1 MFKLLITLTC
11 LVLTTAAR
19 AEEKGKLNEHLE
31 PFRPFLG
38 KTWRG
43 ELKEPGA
50 SATKIDISR
59 WERALNGEAIRT
71 LHSVGDGEYG
81 GETIILWD
89 ATQKKLIYF
98 YFTTAGFRT
107 SGVFTFEGRKY
118 VAEEAVTGSAQGV
131 TKVRSTG
138 EIREDGTLVNKAE
151 YFKDGKWVPGHEQ
164 VYREDPK
171 AEVKFR

>member
-1 MFKLLITLTC
+1 MRKLLVTLAC
-11 LVLTTAAR
+11 LTWFTAAS

-38 KTWRG
+38 KTWKG
-43 ELKEPGA
+43 DLKEPG
-50 SATKIDISR
+50 SDVVRTDIAR
-59 WERALNGEAIRT
+59 WERALNGEAVRT
-71 LHSVGDGEYG
+71 LHSVDDGAYG
-81 GETIILWD
+81 GETIIIWD

-107 SGVFTFEGRKY
+107 TGFFTFEGKRF
-118 VAEEAVTGSAQGV
+118 VAEEEVTGSAQGV

-138 EIREDGTLVNKAE
+138 ELRADGSMVNKSE